1 MVTGALAAS
10 YYGLP
15 RTTADIDLIVRIP
28 RRELPNLLSTI
39 TKLGLQVNQKQVNAA
54 LKAGYNVLTF
64 KDKKSSNTLDIILTR
79 GKLTR
84 KRGSNL
90 GIPTY
95 YQTPEALILAKLR
108 MIKATI
114 GPEKSQKDKQDIRG
128 IIEYTE
134 VDLDAVKQKARREA
148 TLDLLLRILR

>member
-15 RTTADIDLIVRIP
+15 RTTADIDLVVRIP
-28 RRELPNLLSTI
+28 RRDLPKLLSTI
-39 TKLGLQVNQKQVNAA
+39 TKLGLQANHNHVNAA
-54 LKAGYNVLTF
+54 LKAGYNILTF

-84 KRGSNL
+84 KRGSTL

-114 GPEKSQKDKQDIRG
+114 NPEKSQKDKEDIKG
-128 IIEYTE
+128 ILDYAE
-134 VDLDAVKQKARREA
+134 VNLDAVKQKARRET
-148 TLDLLLRILR
+148 TLDLLLRILG